1 MKKNIEEAT
10 PKYVPV
16 LSSSMK
22 ELETIKQMDTEEKL
36 MLKKQIKAPA
46 PVFISFN
53 QSDVAPEPDAVLQM
67 PQDVPKKMISE
78 TNSFFKYQKLSQKSK
93 SMSINKNWK
102 VKEISVGNSRST
114 TPKKIESTKEIPMQK
129 CED

>member
-1 MKKNIEEAT
+1 MEERQKAEEEEKRKQEELEKKRKLQQEQQQKRDLINSSIKKMSNKLASSAKKMISKQSSLQTFTASPMKKNIEEAT

-46 PVFISFN
+46 QVFISFN
-53 QSDVAPEPDAVLQM
+53 
-67 PQDVPKKMISE
+67 
-78 TNSFFKYQKLSQKSK
+78 
-93 SMSINKNWK
+93 
-102 VKEISVGNSRST
+102 
-114 TPKKIESTKEIPMQK
+114 
-129 CED
+129 